1 MTFVDDIHAGF
12 VCDRTNPNRS
22 ALGCLVIR
30 VPLLHP
36 RDGIGDG
43 RRTVPRDLNARV
55 GGLTGSLRSAVR
67 LTTSGRAILGTSL
80 TNTVKTVRVLSRSC
94 QLPLHCGMPARSR
107 PALKRPV
114 A

>member
-12 VCDRTNPNRS
+12 VCDRTNPYRR

-43 RRTVPRDLNARV
+43 
-55 GGLTGSLRSAVR
+55 LTGSLRSAVR
-67 LTTSGRAILGTSL
+67 LTTSGGPSLG
-80 TNTVKTVRVLSRSC
+80 
-94 QLPLHCGMPARSR
+94 QA
-107 PALKRPV
+107 
-114 A
+114 